1 MDDGNGNKALG
12 AEVQRIAAK
21 QKRMKTYVFVVN
33 EVDEGVLSVHMCID
47 EAMQACG
54 YNEVVQVMQVR

>member
-21 QKRMKTYVFVVN
+21 QQRMKTYVFVVMDN
-33 EVDEGVLSVHMCID
+33 DHMMSVHMCVD
-47 EAMQACG
+47 EAMQAC
-54 YNEVVQVMQVR
+54 NDWQSVQVMQLR